1 MEGVLIDSFSFSL
14 FERRNY
20 MNVKNITTNWSVGI
34 LPALI
39 AGLTVYFITRA
50 YFTDGFNKG
59 VTLE

>member
-1 MEGVLIDSFSFSL
+1 
-14 FERRNY
+14 